1 MFKKSSLGL
10 GTKIGAAANKPDL
23 NVGCYSYTM
32 YMKKNMSYIFH
43 KNKIMVRFIYFQS
56 YLKNLKKKQK
66 ELSRKHSGGSTDRD
80 QAAEQIKD
88 ETEEEEEEEDSDLA
102 SIGKIVCLKNI

>member
-1 MFKKSSLGL
+1 
-10 GTKIGAAANKPDL
+10 
-23 NVGCYSYTM
+23 
-32 YMKKNMSYIFH
+32 
-43 KNKIMVRFIYFQS
+43 MVHFIYFQS

-102 SIGKIVCLKNI
+102 SIGKIVCLKIYMTSSI

>member
-1 MFKKSSLGL
+1 
-10 GTKIGAAANKPDL
+10 
-23 NVGCYSYTM
+23 
-32 YMKKNMSYIFH
+32 
-43 KNKIMVRFIYFQS
+43 MVHFIHFQS

-102 SIGKIVCLKNI
+102 SIGKIRLYALKIYDQFNLNIAPIVQFHEVYCY

>member
-23 NVGCYSYTM
+23 NVGCCFTKYAMNFKIAILFSTIS
-32 YMKKNMSYIFH
+32 NFFSYI
-43 KNKIMVRFIYFQS
+43 FQS

-88 ETEEEEEEEDSDLA
+88 DTEEEEEEDSDLA
-102 SIGKIVCLKNI
+102 SIGKNMP

>member
-1 MFKKSSLGL
+1 M
-10 GTKIGAAANKPDL
+10 
-23 NVGCYSYTM
+23 
-32 YMKKNMSYIFH
+32 
-43 KNKIMVRFIYFQS
+43 
-56 YLKNLKKKQK
+56 KKKQK

-102 SIGKIVCLKNI
+102 SIGKIRLYALKIYD

>member
-1 MFKKSSLGL
+1 M
-10 GTKIGAAANKPDL
+10 
-23 NVGCYSYTM
+23 
-32 YMKKNMSYIFH
+32 
-43 KNKIMVRFIYFQS
+43 
-56 YLKNLKKKQK
+56 KKKQK

-102 SIGKIVCLKNI
+102 SIGKIVCLKNIWLVQSEYCPNCAISRSLLLLK

>member
-1 MFKKSSLGL
+1 
-10 GTKIGAAANKPDL
+10 
-23 NVGCYSYTM
+23 M

-43 KNKIMVRFIYFQS
+43 KNKIMVHFIHFQS